1 MEVNM
6 SGKPAA
12 RLADPVSHPL
22 PPVLTGV
29 PTSPNILIGYKPA
42 WKGVPAAS
50 AAALKTAKKV
60 SDTAI
65 KVAKAATK
73 AASGT
78 PAFPAVKAA
87 EEATKAACL
96 ASMGSTISSMSMG
109 ADIHLCT
116 TPYPIPP
123 HGPGVVINGSKTVLI
138 NNLPAARQ
146 GDTVLEAIGGPNKI
160 SQGCMTVKI
169 GG

>member
-1 MEVNM
+1 MA
-6 SGKPAA
+6 GKPAA
-12 RLADPVSHPL
+12 RHFDSVSHPL

-29 PTSPNILIGYKPA
+29 PTSPNILIGYKPV
-42 WKGVPAAS
+42 WKGVPAA
-50 AAALKTAKKV
+50 AAASLKTAQKAAEK
-60 SDTAI
+60 AI
-65 KVAKAATK
+65 QVTKAATK

-78 PAFPAVKAA
+78 PALPAAKLA
-87 EEATKAACL
+87 EEAAKTLAL
-96 ASMGSTISSMSMG
+96 ASMSSMISSLSMG

-116 TPYPIPP
+116 TPYPVPP
-123 HGPGVVINGSKTVLI
+123 HGPGLVIDGSKTVLI

-160 SQGCMTVKI
+160 AMGCNSVII

>member
-1 MEVNM
+1 MA
-6 SGKPAA
+6 GKPAA
-12 RLADPVSHPL
+12 RHTDPVTHPL

-29 PTSPNILIGYKPA
+29 PTSPNVLIGYKPV

-50 AAALKTAKKV
+50 AAAIQAAQKV
-60 SDTAI
+60 ADASI
-65 KVAKAATK
+65 EVAKAATK

-78 PAFPAVKAA
+78 PGLPAAKVAEEAVKATA
-87 EEATKAACL
+87 L
-96 ASMGSTISSMSMG
+96 ASMTSTISSLSMG

-116 TPYPIPP
+116 TPYPAVL
-123 HGPGVVINGSKTVLI
+123 HGPGVVIDGSKTVI
-138 NNLPAARQ
+138 VNNLPVARQ

-160 SQGCMTVKI
+160 TMGCPTVLI

>member
-1 MEVNM
+1 M

-12 RLADPVSHPL
+12 RHLDSVSHPL

-29 PTSPNILIGYKPA
+29 PTSPNILIGYKPV
-42 WKGVPAAS
+42 WKGVPAV
-50 AAALKTAKKV
+50 AAASLKAAQKTAEAV
-60 SDTAI
+60 I

-78 PAFPAVKAA
+78 PALPAAKLAEEAVKATA
-87 EEATKAACL
+87 L
-96 ASMGSTISSMSMG
+96 ASMSSMISSMSMG
-109 ADIHLCT
+109 ADIHICT
-116 TPYPIPP
+116 TPYPAVL
-123 HGPGVVINGSKTVLI
+123 HGPGLVIDGSKTVLI

-160 SQGCMTVKI
+160 AMGCNSVII

>member
-1 MEVNM
+1 M

-12 RLADPVSHPL
+12 RHSDSVSHPL

-29 PTSPNILIGYKPA
+29 PTSPNILIGYKPV
-42 WKGVPAAS
+42 WKGVPAA
-50 AAALKTAKKV
+50 AAASLKSAQ
-60 SDTAI
+60 
-65 KVAKAATK
+65 KAAETTIKIAKNVTK

-78 PAFPAVKAA
+78 PGYAAAKAA
-87 EEATKAACL
+87 EEATKAAAL
-96 ASMGSTISSMSMG
+96 ASMSSMISSISKG

-116 TPYPIPP
+116 TPYPVPP
-123 HGPGVVINGSKTVLI
+123 HGPGLVIDASKTVLI

-146 GDTVLEAIGGPNKI
+146 GDTVLEAIGGANKI
-160 SQGCMTVKI
+160 ATGCPTVII

>member
-1 MEVNM
+1 MA
-6 SGKPAA
+6 GKPAA
-12 RLADPVSHPL
+12 RHLDSVTHPL

-42 WKGVPAAS
+42 WKGVPAG
-50 AAALKTAKKV
+50 AAASLKTAQKTA
-60 SDTAI
+60 DTTI
-65 KVAKAATK
+65 EVAKKATT

-78 PAFPAVKAA
+78 PGYAAAKAA
-87 EEATKAACL
+87 EEVVKATAL
-96 ASMGSTISSMSMG
+96 ASMSSMISSMSMG
-109 ADIHLCT
+109 ADIHICT
-116 TPYPIPP
+116 TPYPAVL
-123 HGPGVVINGSKTVLI
+123 HGPGVVIDGSKTVLI

-160 SQGCMTVKI
+160 TGGCTSVII

>member
-1 MEVNM
+1 M

-87 EEATKAACL
+87 CL

-109 ADIHLCT
+109 ADIHICT

>member
-1 MEVNM
+1 M

-12 RLADPVSHPL
+12 RHLDPVTHPL

-29 PTSPNILIGYKPA
+29 PTTPNVLIGYKPV
-42 WKGVPAAS
+42 WKGVPAGVAS
-50 AAALKTAKKV
+50 SLKAAQKAAET
-60 SDTAI
+60 TI
-65 KVAKAATK
+65 KVAKNVTR

-78 PAFPAVKAA
+78 PGYAAAKAA
-87 EEATKAACL
+87 EEATKATAL
-96 ASMGSTISSMSMG
+96 ASMSSMVNSSSMG

-116 TPYPIPP
+116 TPYPVPP
-123 HGPGVVINGSKTVLI
+123 HGPGVVIDGSKTVLI

-146 GDTVLEAIGGPNKI
+146 GDTVLEAIGGSNKI
-160 SQGCMTVKI
+160 TVGCPTVLI

>member
-1 MEVNM
+1 MA
-6 SGKPAA
+6 GKPAA
-12 RLADPVSHPL
+12 RHLDSVTHPL

-50 AAALKTAKKV
+50 ASAIKTAQKIA
-60 SDTAI
+60 DTTI
-65 KVAKAATK
+65 EVAKGVTK

-78 PAFPAVKAA
+78 PGLPAAKLAEEAVKAA
-87 EEATKAACL
+87 AL
-96 ASMGSTISSMSMG
+96 ASMSSLISSLSMG
-109 ADIHLCT
+109 ADIHICM
-116 TPYPIPP
+116 TPYPAVL
-123 HGPGVVINGSKTVLI
+123 HGPGVVIDGSKTVLI

-160 SQGCMTVKI
+160 TVGCTSVII